1 MSPSFHGLSCEKD
14 PVLGDG
20 ETGACGFTMPSRHG
34 PVALK
39 AMPAFVTTKEDPEIN
54 QPTIDY
60 VATYVPDQTGEKFN
74 PHVTIGLATQDYLKK
89 MVDEKFEPFTFSP
102 AGAAVYHLGN
112 FGTARKE
119 LKSWKLKP

>member
-1 MSPSFHGLSCEKD
+1 MVG
-14 PVLGDG
+14 
-20 ETGACGFTMPSRHG
+20 CGPRT
-34 PVALK
+34 
-39 AMPAFVTTKEDPEIN
+39 
-54 QPTIDY
+54 PTR
-60 VATYVPDQTGEKFN
+60 QL
-74 PHVTIGLATQDYLKK
+74 TIGLATQNYLKK